1 MGLGKWFHLFTDY
14 HDKSLA
20 EPVERID
27 IKRLV
32 HGMCVVGHFGHRDHY
47 LHQRYPEMFTG
58 RHAESR
64 YRIFT
69 IFRDPLDMRCSLYRH
84 RLREKPDLETS
95 LFESIMTQENYFSR
109 FLQVNESSYKEAM
122 DRYFFIGIYENLQE
136 SFDAL
141 ADKVGVPRLV
151 LSKENVTKVTTS
163 SSADVLTNE
172 QVSAFKEANRLDY
185 AIYDYAK
192 QRYQLNGQRT
202 A

>member
-32 HGMCVVGHFGHRDHY
+32 NGMCVVGHFGHRGHY

-58 RHAESR
+58 RHAASR

-84 RLREKPDLETS
+84 RLRENSNLETT
-95 LFESIMTQENYFSR
+95 LFESIMMQENYFSR
-109 FLQVNESSYKEAM
+109 FLQVNESNYRETM
-122 DRYFFIGIYENLQE
+122 DRYFFIGIYEELQE
-136 SFDAL
+136 SFDKF
-141 ADKVGVPRLV
+141 ADQVGVPRLV
-151 LSKENVTKVTTS
+151 LSKENVTKVTKAN
-163 SSADVLTNE
+163 SAASLTDE
-172 QVSAFKEANRLDY
+172 QIMAFKEANCLDY

-192 QRYQLNGQRT
+192 QRYQ
-202 A
+202 ASV